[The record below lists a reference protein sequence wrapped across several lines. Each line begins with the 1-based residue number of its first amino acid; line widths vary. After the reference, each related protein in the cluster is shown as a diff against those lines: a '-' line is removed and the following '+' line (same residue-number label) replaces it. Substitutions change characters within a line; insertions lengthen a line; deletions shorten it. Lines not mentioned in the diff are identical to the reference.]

1 MSIVLPLL
9 QFFHVEDL
17 SREVVV
23 SSVINALTEN
33 IKLVRKISQALMY
46 KCFDIAVIFTAT
58 ISCFVSE
65 SMLMIE
71 KVDIRLV
78 IFSSRVSW

>member
-1 MSIVLPLL
+1 
-9 QFFHVEDL
+9 
-17 SREVVV
+17 
-23 SSVINALTEN
+23 
-33 IKLVRKISQALMY
+33 MY
-46 KCFDIAVIFTAT
+46 KCFDITVIFTAT

-78 IFSSRVSW
+78 IFSSRILYFHSAC

>member
-1 MSIVLPLL
+1 
-9 QFFHVEDL
+9 
-17 SREVVV
+17 
-23 SSVINALTEN
+23 
-33 IKLVRKISQALMY
+33 MY
-46 KCFDIAVIFTAT
+46 KCFDIAVMFTAT

-78 IFSSRVSW
+78 IFSSRVLYFPSAC